1 MFRLVIGSVHL
12 EHDTNGY
19 IGNIYCMKM
28 FALSR
33 SLYLTAKVQVTT
45 VKLHL

>member
-1 MFRLVIGSVHL
+1 MYKYISMFRLVIGSVHL

-33 SLYLTAKVQVTT
+33 SISQQRSK
-45 VKLHL
+45 